1 MDYNTQRPKL
11 IMPEYG
17 RVVQDMVEYCKTI
30 ENGQERQN
38 CANTIVEI
46 MANMVEKNG
55 DDADFR
61 TKLWNH
67 LAAISNYE
75 LDIEY
80 PVEITREDAIGS
92 TRERVAYPQQKIARR
107 HYGAI
112 VEQFAKVLTDEEDE
126 AKRYTLA
133 RMIANHMKRDLSN
146 WNLDV
151 MSDEKVVYDMEQYT
165 DGKVQLDLN
174 TCQLVSDGELLSS
187 LISTSVSGR
196 KKKKK

>member
-1 MDYNTQRPKL
+1 
-11 IMPEYG
+11 MPEYG
-17 RVVQDMVEYCKTI
+17 RVVQDMVDYCKTI

-38 CANTIVEI
+38 CANTIVAI

-55 DDADFR
+55 DDADFH

-92 TRERVAYPQQKIARR
+92 TRERVAYPQKKIDRR

-112 VEQFAKVLTDEEDE
+112 VEQFTKVMTEEEDE
-126 AKRYTLA
+126 NRRYALA
-133 RMIANHMKRDLSN
+133 RQIANHMKRDLSN
-146 WNLDV
+146 WNIDAL
-151 MSDEKVVYDMEQYT
+151 SDEKVVYDMEQYT
-165 DGKVQLDLN
+165 GGKVQLDLS

-187 LISTSVSGR
+187 LISTSVGG
-196 KKKKK
+196 KKKKKR